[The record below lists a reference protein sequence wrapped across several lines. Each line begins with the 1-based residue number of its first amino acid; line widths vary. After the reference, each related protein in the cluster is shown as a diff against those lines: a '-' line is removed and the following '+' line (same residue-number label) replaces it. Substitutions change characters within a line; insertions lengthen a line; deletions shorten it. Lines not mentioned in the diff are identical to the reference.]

1 MPLMLVVLTQQ
12 IATPLLRAASFGDL
26 PNPVHGL
33 LLQRED
39 GNSQAFPLEKIAALP
54 KLTEKTQ
61 QKTSGGEQTVE
72 WSGPLLWD
80 ILTSSGLVDPAKHGE
95 HSHLILRA
103 MGRDG
108 YVVTIAVAEISPD
121 FAGKPIIVADR
132 LNGSPLPG
140 EALRL
145 IVPGERRAGRSVR
158 DLVRLSIGQ

>member
-1 MPLMLVVLTQQ
+1 MPGN
-12 IATPLLRAASFGDL
+12 ASAASFGDV

-33 LLQRED
+33 LLQRDD
-39 GNSQAFPLEKIAALP
+39 GISEVVSLEKIAALP

-61 QKTSGGEQTVE
+61 QKTSSGEATSE

-108 YVVTIAVAEISPD
+108 YVVTIALAEISPD
-121 FAGKPIIVADR
+121 FAGKPMIVADQ
-132 LNGSPLPG
+132 LNGAPLPG
-140 EALRL
+140 QALRL

-158 DLVRLSIGQ
+158 DLVRLSIAQ